1 MNLNETLNFALA
13 GKAIFT
19 VENQRTGGRHTFR
32 VTAAKP
38 RTDTQATWFVS
49 HLAGSDNETSYQY
62 LGFIRAG
69 AYQPSTKKV
78 TLDAPSQKAARW
90 FFPRLL
96 AQHALPN
103 EVEVHHANR
112 CGRCGR
118 LLTTPESILRGLGP
132 ECAEKA
138 MTA

>member
-1 MNLNETLNFALA
+1 MNLKDTRDFALA
-13 GKAIFT
+13 GRAIFT
-19 VENQRTGGRHTFR
+19 IQNEKTGNRFTFKVR
-32 VTAAKP
+32 LAP
-38 RTDTQATWFVS
+38 DTYKGQQTWFVS
-49 HLAGSDNETSYQY
+49 SLADSDNE
-62 LGFIRAG
+62 GFYRYIGCIRAG
-69 AYQPSTKKV
+69 TYRASNNLLTGMDRAY
-78 TLDAPSQKAARW
+78 KAAGW

-96 AQHALPN
+96 AQHPLPP

-138 MTA
+138 MMA